1 MPPAAGPAA
10 CGLSANMTFSFSHQ
24 RNGRFPPGRE
34 TAVSVLYLQAFAP
47 AVTARMIGG
56 FTVLRLSGLVGTLGE
71 NKLTKET
78 LLSLNARLNTVAR
91 V

>member
-24 RNGRFPPGRE
+24 RNGRFPPRRE

-71 NKLTKET
+71 DKLTKED
-78 LLSLNARLNTVAR
+78 LLAINEQLNRIPRA
-91 V
+91 